1 MAVVWDNSL
10 YSARAAVS
18 RIAGLSRVDLVLL
31 AALIALQY
39 FLWFGTGSW
48 WTVAQ
53 LHAQVEHRNTTVQGL
68 QKRNDKLAAEVL
80 SLQRDSGAVAGL
92 ARRNLGLIGK
102 NEIFVWVIPK
112 STPSNAS

>member
-1 MAVVWDNSL
+1 MAVVWGASMD
-10 YSARAAVS
+10 SARVAIS
-18 RIAGLSRVDLVLL
+18 RIGGLGRVDILLL
-31 AALIALQY
+31 AALLGLQY
-39 FLWFGTGSW
+39 FLWFGAGSW

-53 LHAQVEHRNTTVQGL
+53 LHSQVEQRQNKVQGL

-80 SLQRDSGAVAGL
+80 SLQNDSGAVAGL

-112 STPSNAS
+112 STSAE